1 MRFAV
6 VTLVIALGMGGL
18 VAFVVH
24 HSGTGPW
31 RRRLGWLVGLS
42 LLAGA
47 VLSSCSGGA

>member
-6 VTLVIALGMGGL
+6 VTLVLALGIGGL
-18 VAFVVH
+18 AAFVVH

-31 RRRLGWLVGLS
+31 RRRLGWFVGLS

-47 VLSSCSGGA
+47 VLASCSAGA